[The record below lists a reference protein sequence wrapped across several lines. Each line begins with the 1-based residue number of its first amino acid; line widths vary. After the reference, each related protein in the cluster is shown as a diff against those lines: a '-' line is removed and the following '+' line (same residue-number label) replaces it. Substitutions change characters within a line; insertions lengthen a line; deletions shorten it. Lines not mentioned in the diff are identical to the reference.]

1 MIQHLSGP
9 SDGRVRRSVYV
20 LTAIVLL
27 SLPAVTTRIYATDE
41 IQYFSYLRSLW
52 FDHDVSFENEYRHF
66 VEAGPGTAPGFVETQ
81 LDLQTETGLRINFG
95 TIGSAILWAPFYGL
109 ADLYVLAA
117 RATGSSVV
125 RDGYSRPYVAAVAYG
140 SAFYGFAALVLSLVI
155 AVNVMRARPERALA
169 AAIAVWLGT
178 PLLFYMYLGPVFAHA
193 TSAFA
198 VALFVYAWLRVREDW
213 SPRGLL
219 ALGAVGALM
228 VMVREQDASYLV
240 GPAIDFAWRELRATR
255 PAIVRVAVAGALA
268 VAAFALVFVPQALA
282 YKSLNG
288 YMRPSRLVIRKMY
301 WYSPH
306 ALQILFSPEHGLL
319 FWTPLVVIAFVGL
332 TIGIARLWS
341 RDNDRSVA
349 IAIAAMV
356 MAQIYLLGALD
367 SWTSAGAF
375 GQRRFVGMTMFFVLG
390 LTVLFDLPIAT
401 WQRALA
407 RPLRAS
413 PFDRLTATLRS
424 VEGSLGPQALVLLV
438 LVTIYWNLA
447 LMALFGTEL
456 MSRQRLE
463 VRRNAYDAFVTLP
476 RIAPSLAYRYVF
488 DRQSFYRQP

>member
-1 MIQHLSGP
+1 M
-9 SDGRVRRSVYV
+9 RRCVYV
-20 LTAIVLL
+20 LTAIFLL

-109 ADLYVLAA
+109 ADLAVMAA
-117 RATGSSVV
+117 RATGSTVA
-125 RDGYSRPYVAAVAYG
+125 RDGYSPPYVAAVAYG
-140 SAFYGFAALVLSLVI
+140 SAFYGYLALVLSLVI
-155 AVNVMRARPERALA
+155 AVKVMRARPERALA
-169 AAIAVWLGT
+169 AAVAVWLGT
-178 PLLFYMYLGPVFAHA
+178 PLLFYMYLAPVFAHA

-198 VALFVYAWLRVREDW
+198 VALFIFTWLHVRAAWN
-213 SPRGLL
+213 PRGML
-219 ALGAVGALM
+219 ALGATGALM
-228 VMVREQDASYLV
+228 VMVREQDVSYLL
-240 GPAIDFAWRELRATR
+240 GPAVDFAWRELRATR

-268 VAAFALVFVPQALA
+268 IAAFGLVFVPQALA

-288 YMRPSRLVIRKMY
+288 YMRPSRLVTRKMY

-306 ALQILFSPEHGLL
+306 ALEILFSPEHGLF
-319 FWTPLVVIAFVGL
+319 FWTPLVLVAFIGL
-332 TIGIARLWS
+332 AIGIARLWH
-341 RDNDRSVA
+341 REDDRSLALA
-349 IAIAAMV
+349 ITAMV
-356 MAQIYLLGALD
+356 IAQIYLLGALD

-375 GQRRFVGMTMFFVLG
+375 GQRRFVGMTVFLVVG
-390 LTVLFDLPIAT
+390 LTVLLDLSGA
-401 WQRALA
+401 AVLNA
-407 RPLRAS
+407 RGAS
-413 PFDRLTATLRS
+413 PALMRRRRA
-424 VEGSLGPQALVLLV
+424 SLGPQAVALAVIV
-438 LVTIYWNLA
+438 SIYWNLA

-463 VRRNAYDAFVTLP
+463 LRRNAYDAFVTLP
-476 RIAPSLAYRYVF
+476 RMAPSLAYRYLF

>member
-1 MIQHLSGP
+1 M
-9 SDGRVRRSVYV
+9 RRCVYV
-20 LTAIVLL
+20 LTAIFLL

-95 TIGSAILWAPFYGL
+95 TIGSAILWAPFYAL
-109 ADLYVLAA
+109 ADLYVIAA
-117 RATGSSVV
+117 RATGSPVA
-125 RDGYSRPYVAAVAYG
+125 RDGYSSPYVTAVAYG
-140 SAFYGFAALVLSLVI
+140 SAFYGFAALGLSLVI
-155 AVNVMRARPERALA
+155 AVNVTQARPERALA

-178 PLLFYMYLGPVFAHA
+178 PLLFYTHLAPVFAHA
-193 TSAFA
+193 TSAFS
-198 VALFVYAWLRVREDW
+198 VALFVFTWLRVRDQW

-240 GPAIDFAWRELRATR
+240 GPAIDFVWRELRATR

-268 VAAFALVFVPQALA
+268 IAAFGLVFVPQALA

-306 ALQILFSPEHGLL
+306 ALQILFSPEHGLA
-319 FWTPLVVIAFVGL
+319 FWTPLALVAFIGL
-332 TIGIARLWS
+332 WIVSARLWP
-341 RDNDRSVA
+341 RENDRGVA
-349 IAIAAMV
+349 IAIAVMV
-356 MAQIYLLGALD
+356 IAQIYLLGALD
-367 SWTSAGAF
+367 SWTSAGGF
-375 GQRRFVGMTMFFVLG
+375 GQRRFVGMTVFLVLG
-390 LTVLFDLPIAT
+390 MTVLFDRSMSTSQPFLNARGAPPP
-401 WQRALA
+401 RALA
-407 RPLRAS
+407 RRLR
-413 PFDRLTATLRS
+413 T
-424 VEGSLGPQALVLLV
+424 SLGPQALALAVV
-438 LVTIYWNLA
+438 VIFTIYWNLA

-463 VRRNAYDAFVTLP
+463 LRRNAYDAFVTLP
-476 RIAPSLAYRYVF
+476 RMAPSLTYRYLF